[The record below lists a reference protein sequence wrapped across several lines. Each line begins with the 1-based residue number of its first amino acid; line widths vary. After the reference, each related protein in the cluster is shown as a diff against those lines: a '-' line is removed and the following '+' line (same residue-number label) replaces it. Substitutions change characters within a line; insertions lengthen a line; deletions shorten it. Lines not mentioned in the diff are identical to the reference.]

1 MTSSLLR
8 GLGRKFSAT
17 EGGGLG
23 VTAVGVGGAGGEP
36 EDVVGGGDWR
46 PSNLAVLLDT
56 NQART
61 TFSVSFNFAANTFR
75 SEDIGYSSLMKAAS
89 KVDSIIGSRVDFDS

>member
-17 EGGGLG
+17 EEGGLG

-36 EDVVGGGDWR
+36 EDVGGGGD
-46 PSNLAVLLDT
+46 
-56 NQART
+56 
-61 TFSVSFNFAANTFR
+61 
-75 SEDIGYSSLMKAAS
+75 
-89 KVDSIIGSRVDFDS
+89 